1 MIWKINPSTRT
12 EDKKEKQTSSGGWR
26 LKQEVSPHW
35 RVRALLRGPESRS
48 GEREG
53 LRQTWRGCS
62 TQREGRVQRPQGNAQ
77 GVQDKQGGRRAELSK
92 NERSEGRDRA
102 GGAWV
107 TPSNKGRGRRED

>member
-26 LKQEVSPHW
+26 LKEEVSPHCG
-35 RVRALLRGPESRS
+35 VGALLRGAVSRS
-48 GEREG
+48 GEQEG

-77 GVQDKQGGRRAELSK
+77 GVQDKQGGQESRAE
-92 NERSEGRDRA
+92 
-102 GGAWV
+102 
-107 TPSNKGRGRRED
+107 

>member
-48 GEREG
+48 GEGGTQADPERLLLTEG
-53 LRQTWRGCS
+53 GEDAGTMGRCPRCS
-62 TQREGRVQRPQGNAQ
+62 GQG
-77 GVQDKQGGRRAELSK
+77 DRRAE
-92 NERSEGRDRA
+92 
-102 GGAWV
+102 
-107 TPSNKGRGRRED
+107 